1 MGSMISFEG
10 NGKTCQGYLAPAASG
25 KGPGVIVLQE
35 WWGLV
40 PHIKD
45 VADRFAAEGFT
56 ALAPDL
62 YEGKTADGPDEA
74 GRMMAAL
81 NIAETEKVLRGAA
94 DTLASHEACASE
106 KIGVIGFCM
115 GGQLAMLAGALN
127 PKVGAVANY
136 YGIHPAVNVDF
147 TRLGGPV
154 LGIFAETDEFV
165 NAEAVAGLEAQL
177 KKAGKTMTTH
187 LYKGVGHAF
196 FNDTRPDV
204 YDAGAAKDA
213 WAKTL
218 AFFRS
223 NL

>member
-1 MGSMISFEG
+1 MGSMISFKG
-10 NGKTCQGYLAPAASG
+10 NGKSCHGYLAPAASG

-62 YEGKTADGPDEA
+62 FEGKTADGPDEA
-74 GRMMAAL
+74 GRLMAAL
-81 NIAETEKVLRGAA
+81 NIAESEKVLRGAV
-94 DTLASHEACASE
+94 DTLASHDTCASE
-106 KIGVIGFCM
+106 KIGVVGFCM

-154 LGIFAETDEFV
+154 LGIFAEKDGFV
-165 NAEAVAGLEAQL
+165 NAEAVAGLESQM
-177 KKAGKTMTTH
+177 KTAGKKMTTH
-187 LYKGVGHAF
+187 LYKGMDHAF

>member
-10 NGKTCQGYLAPAASG
+10 NGARCNAYLAPARSG

-62 YEGKTADGPDEA
+62 YGGKTADGPDEA
-74 GRMMAAL
+74 GRLMAAL
-81 NIAETEKVLRGAA
+81 NIADTEKVLRGAIGKLMA
-94 DTLASHEACASE
+94 EESCAPG
-106 KIGVIGFCM
+106 KVGVVGFCM

-127 PKVGAVANY
+127 PKVGAVVNL
-136 YGIHPAVNVDF
+136 YGIHPAVKVDF
-147 TRLGGPV
+147 SKLSGPILG
-154 LGIFAETDEFV
+154 LFAENDEFV
-165 NAEAVAGLEAQL
+165 NAQAVSALQADLG
-177 KKAGKTMTTH
+177 KAGKQMTTH
-187 LYKGVGHAF
+187 VYKGVQHAF

-204 YDAGAAKDA
+204 YDAKAAKDA

-218 AFFRS
+218 AFFRA